1 MKFYNEQINRLMN
14 VPGRLLFIVQSVLLC
29 GLVYLSF
36 GQTST
41 FNNKLLVEES
51 ILDYVEG
58 VYEADTTRIYR
69 SVHPTLVKRGTW
81 YDNQIGD
88 YVPLDEMNFQQLVQ
102 LTKTWNSD
110 GQNADSA
117 SLREITIYDLQD
129 KTASAKL
136 SAVWGTDYMHLA
148 KLDGKWYI
156 MNVLWQTH
164 DRE

>member
-1 MKFYNEQINRLMN
+1 MKLYNEHNKRFLKVSGFRLSF
-14 VPGRLLFIVQSVLLC
+14 VLSILLC
-29 GLVYLSF
+29 GLVNLSF
-36 GQTST
+36 GQTNTS
-41 FNNKLLVEES
+41 NNELQVKES

-110 GQNADSA
+110 GQNADS
-117 SLREITIYDLQD
+117 SSSREISIYDLQD
-129 KTASAKL
+129 KTATAKL
-136 SAVWGTDYMHLA
+136 TAVWGTDYMHLA
-148 KLDGKWYI
+148 KIEGKWYI

-164 DRE
+164 ERK